1 MKKKL
6 ITAIVL
12 VGILATPSANAVSL
26 TAAQK
31 GKLQYLVEEE
41 KLARDVYGY
50 FSTKVTTQR
59 FSNIVKSEQ
68 THMDQISNL
77 LDSYKISNPTVGK
90 AAGEFKNK
98 SLANL
103 YKKLI
108 SDGSSSTPAAFGVGV
123 KIEKMDLADLKSI
136 RKLFSQSDILA
147 GLDLLEKGSQNHLA
161 AFIR

>member
-1 MKKKL
+1 MNKKL
-6 ITAIVL
+6 ITVIVL
-12 VGILATPSANAVSL
+12 LGILTTPSANAVNL
-26 TAAQK
+26 TSAQK
-31 GKLQYLVEEE
+31 GKLQYLIEEE
-41 KLARDVYGY
+41 KLARDVYSY
-50 FSTKVTTQR
+50 FLAKVTTQR

-68 THMDQISNL
+68 THMDEISNL
-77 LDSYKISNPTVGK
+77 LTTYKISNPTTGK

-108 SDGSSSTPAAFGVGV
+108 SEGSTSTIAAFGVGV
-123 KIEKMDLADLKSI
+123 KVEKMDLADLKSI